1 MNSGSSFF
9 PSAGYLSEIPFD
21 VDHVSTRNRKL
32 GDWVRGHGLW
42 ESIVGCFHE
51 SFRKL
56 TQNVV
61 KMHVALE
68 YPAHLFTSH

>member
-21 VDHVSTRNRKL
+21 ADHVSTRNRKL

-42 ESIVGCFHE
+42 ETIVGI
-51 SFRKL
+51 RKL